1 MYLIYIGLAVV
12 TGLILAAETALNAQ
26 LSALLKSP
34 IIACFV
40 AYTVGTIILFCMT
53 IMIGDFQ
60 KIQHLF
66 SVPIWPLTGGLFGL
80 VFVMSCIMLFPKIG
94 AVETVMLPTLGQIL
108 SGMLFETVGW
118 FSLPIIN
125 LSLSRVGGLFI
136 LLVGIYV
143 AIVMPTKVSKQALIA
158 PIPIKKSA
166 QPLNRI
172 WAFVA
177 GVLCTVQSI
186 FNGQLANDVGS
197 STVSAFWV
205 FFIGFVVLAC
215 LKQNSLRNLWT
226 GIKLVPAW
234 LAGTTGA
241 LFVTFMSMLI
251 LPLGPG
257 LTVSI
262 STLGVMVGAV
272 LVQQFGLFQSVRVNI
287 SRYQIIGIIT
297 MLLGIM
303 MIKML

>member
-66 SVPIWPLTGGLFGL
+66 SAPIWPLTGGLFGL

-234 LAGTTGA
+234 LAGTTGT

-287 SRYQIIGIIT
+287 SCYQIIGIIT

>member
-66 SVPIWPLTGGLFGL
+66 SAPIWPLTGGLFGL

-108 SGMLFETVGW
+108 SGMLFETVGG

-287 SRYQIIGIIT
+287 SCYQIIGIIT